1 MGFGSWLFGHYGG
14 LAESGGRQ
22 VASLAAALG
31 FIVGGWITFV
41 DFESPPTVAATGPV
55 TTEGLA
61 FADTIP
67 WQRFSD
73 ATVTDLRAD
82 KAMFVDFTAEWCLTC
97 KVNERTVL
105 ETDDVRQAMAR
116 LGVIPL
122 KADWTKRDPEI
133 TGWLQRYGRAGVPF
147 YVVIPKCGAD
157 PIPLSEII
165 TTSQV
170 IAAMET
176 AAAPCG
182 PTSVPAAGAR

>member
-1 MGFGSWLFGHYGG
+1 LLVEELTPEGLRLNNPAGHLDPG
-14 LAESGGRQ
+14 E
-22 VASLAAALG
+22 SLAQACARETLEETAFVFTPEAL
-31 FIVGGWITFV
+31 
-41 DFESPPTVAATGPV
+41 VAAQKDGKV
-55 TTEGLA
+55 VVL
-61 FADTIP
+61 
-67 WQRFSD
+67 
-73 ATVTDLRAD
+73 
-82 KAMFVDFTAEWCLTC
+82 DFTAEWCLTC

-147 YVVIPKCGAD
+147 YVVIPKCGGD